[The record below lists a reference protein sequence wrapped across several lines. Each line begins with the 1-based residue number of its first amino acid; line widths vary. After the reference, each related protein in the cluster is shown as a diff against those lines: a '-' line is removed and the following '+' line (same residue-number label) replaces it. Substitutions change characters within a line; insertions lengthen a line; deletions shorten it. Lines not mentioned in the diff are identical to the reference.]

1 MCGVPQGSVLGPILF
16 LLYTADLLQLIKQHS
31 LNPHLFADDTQIYG
45 FCSPHATLQLQNQLS
60 GCIDE
65 VAAWMRCNRLQLNT
79 AKTEVLW
86 CSSSRRQHQ
95 IPQTSVTV
103 GVDSVQPCRHVRDL
117 GIHIDSDLSM
127 RTHVSKA
134 VSACFAALRQIKSV
148 RRSVTQPVL
157 TSLVVSLVLSR
168 LDYGCATLVG
178 LPDRLLNRLQ
188 SVINAAAR
196 LIFRARRHDHI
207 TPLLRGLHWL
217 RVRERIDFRL
227 AVLTFRCL
235 HGLAPA
241 YLAEQIH
248 RVSEVESRSR
258 LRSASRQQLIVP
270 TSKCRT
276 IGDRAFNVAAPRIW
290 NSLSTLTTSS
300 QSLPV
305 FRKALK
311 TELFCRSFH
320 D

>member
-1 MCGVPQGSVLGPILF
+1 
-16 LLYTADLLQLIKQHS
+16 
-31 LNPHLFADDTQIYG
+31 
-45 FCSPHATLQLQNQLS
+45 
-60 GCIDE
+60 
-65 VAAWMRCNRLQLNT
+65 MRCNRLQLNT

-86 CSSSRRQHQ
+86 CSSSRRQHE
-95 IPQTSVTV
+95 IPKTSVTV

-196 LIFRARRHDHI
+196 LIFRARRYDHI
-207 TPLLRGLHWL
+207 TPLLRDLHWL

-235 HGLAPA
+235 HGLASA
-241 YLAEQIH
+241 YLAEQIY
-248 RVSEVESRSR
+248 RVSEIESRSR

-270 TSKCRT
+270 TSKRRT
-276 IGDRAFNVAAPRIW
+276 I
-290 NSLSTLTTSS
+290 
-300 QSLPV
+300 LPM
-305 FRKALK
+305 
-311 TELFCRSFH
+311 S